1 MKLKDKVVIVT
12 GASRGIG
19 KAIAI
24 EMAKEGAKVIVNY
37 NNSKER
43 ALEVIREIEDIEG
56 KAIAVKADVSKRDE
70 IKKMVDIAV
79 ENFGEIHILVNN
91 AGILQQKPFETITDK
106 EWDRMFEV
114 NMKGTF
120 ICSQECIPHMLK
132 ANFGRIINISS
143 IGGQWGGN
151 LAVHYSAT
159 KAGIISLTRSLARIY
174 SKDGINTNCIS
185 PGLVLTEMSAEEMET
200 QAGKEKLKSIPINRP
215 ADPKEIGRVAVFL
228 ASDDGS
234 YMTGQTLNVNGG
246 MLFNV

>member
-1 MKLKDKVVIVT
+1 MRLKNKVVIVT

-37 NNSKER
+37 NNNKEK
-43 ALEVIREIEDIEG
+43 AMEVVREIEDIQG
-56 KAIAVKADVSKRDE
+56 TAIAVKADVSKRNE
-70 IKKMVDIAV
+70 VKKMLDIAI
-79 ENFGEIHILVNN
+79 ENFGDIDILVNN
-91 AGILQQKPFETITDK
+91 AGILQQKSFETITDE
-106 EWDRMFEV
+106 EWDKMFEV

-120 ICSQECIPHMLK
+120 ICSQECIPYMLK
-132 ANFGRIINISS
+132 SNFGRIINISS

-159 KAGIISLTRSLARIY
+159 KAGIISLTRSLAKIY

-185 PGLVLTEMSAEEMET
+185 PGLVLTEMSAAEMATE
-200 QAGKEKLKSIPINRP
+200 AGKEKLKNIPINRP
-215 ADPKEIGRVAVFL
+215 ATPEEIGRIAVFL
-228 ASDDGS
+228 ASEDGS
-234 YMTGQTLNVNGG
+234 YMTGQTINANGG